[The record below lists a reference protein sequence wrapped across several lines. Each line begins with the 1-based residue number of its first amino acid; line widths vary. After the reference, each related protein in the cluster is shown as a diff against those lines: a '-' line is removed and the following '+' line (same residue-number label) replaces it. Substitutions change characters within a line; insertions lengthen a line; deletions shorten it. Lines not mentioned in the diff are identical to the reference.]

1 MRSSPSIITSA
12 QLRVRYKLNR
22 ALYRRPEKLQE
33 WKSSMVAVVL
43 RPGVRKVG
51 EYDAPARV
59 HHRLLQR
66 QHVPVHGV
74 ALQSVPSNGSRP
86 DV

>member
-1 MRSSPSIITSA
+1 
-12 QLRVRYKLNR
+12 
-22 ALYRRPEKLQE
+22 
-33 WKSSMVAVVL
+33 MVAVVL

-59 HHRLLQR
+59 RHCLLQR